1 MIWIG
6 KIRVTP
12 REVTMKYTPLSF
24 EVNLRPEGFVVD
36 IDSLFS
42 SLMQLHDKRDARG
55 LRDTL
60 VTVLVYVILAK
71 LSGENFV
78 RGMADWVKLRKEQL
92 AEALGLA
99 KAQAPHATTYTRI
112 LGHAID
118 PDEFQRVV
126 RDYFA
131 HLPQA
136 GTSIAINLDGKT
148 VRGTIP
154 AGATRGLH
162 QLAAYMPDEGWVLLQ
177 VAVESKENE
186 IVAAPRVL
194 KSLDLRGKVVTAD
207 ALLTQRNLSIQIV
220 EAGGEYV
227 WTVKDNQPET
237 RQAIETLFQP
247 EECRPGFSDGPH
259 DFRTARTTDKAHGRL
274 EQRTLTISSELK
286 EYLDWPYC
294 EQVFKLERHVVRIK
308 DNKVMD
314 EVVYG
319 LTSLTADE
327 AGPDQVLD
335 FVRGQWGIEN
345 GLHYR
350 RDATLREDWC
360 CVRIGSAPQMLT
372 LINNVVLGLLSRRG
386 VRNVP
391 EARRRF
397 AAHLNEA
404 VQLVL
409 GSSV

>member
-6 KIRVTP
+6 KNHITP
-12 REVTMKYTPLSF
+12 REVAMKYTPLSF
-24 EVNLRPEGFVVD
+24 EVNLRPEGFIVD
-36 IDSLFS
+36 LDSLYS
-42 SLMQLHDKRDARG
+42 SLMQLHDQRDARG
-55 LRDTL
+55 LRYTL

-71 LSGENFV
+71 LSGENFI
-78 RGMADWVKLRKEQL
+78 RGIADWVKLRKEQL

-99 KAQAPHATTYTRI
+99 KVQAPHATTYARI
-112 LGHAID
+112 LGRAVD
-118 PDEFQRVV
+118 PNEFQWVTG
-126 RDYFA
+126 DYFA

-136 GTSIAINLDGKT
+136 GTSVVINLDGKT

-154 AGATRGLH
+154 AGSSRGLH
-162 QLAAYMPDEGWVLLQ
+162 QLAAYLPDEGWVLLQ
-177 VAVESKENE
+177 VEVESKENE

-207 ALLTQRNLSIQIV
+207 ALLAQRDLSSQIV

-227 WTVKDNQPET
+227 WIIKDNQPET
-237 RQAIETLFQP
+237 QQAIQTLFQP
-247 EECRPGFSDGPH
+247 EERVPGWNEGPR
-259 DFRTARTTDKAHGRL
+259 DFRVARTTDKAHGRL
-274 EQRTLTISSELK
+274 EQRTLTLSSELK
-286 EYLDWPYC
+286 DYLHWPYC
-294 EQVFKLERHVVRIK
+294 EQVFQLERHVVRLK
-308 DNKVMD
+308 DNKVRD

-327 AGPDQVLD
+327 AKPERVLEL
-335 FVRGQWGIEN
+335 VRSQWGIEN

-360 CVRIGSAPQMLT
+360 CVQIGQAPQMLT
-372 LINNVVLGLLSRRG
+372 LINNLVLGLLARRG
-386 VRNVP
+386 VQNVP

-397 AAHLNEA
+397 AADLNKA

-409 GSSV
+409 GSPV